1 MVRTAKPSLAASEYE
16 AMYGSSPEG
25 LTPIDLARENALVEG
40 LLGAIGEGLIRSAH
54 DVAEGGL
61 GVALAEACFNP
72 DKLLGALID
81 GLSTSDAAELFG
93 EGPSTIVISAH
104 EKDVVRLGS
113 IFQQNGIDCR
123 TIGRVTENP
132 RLSVGGASIDD
143 DVNELNRIYE
153 SALPGRL

>member
-1 MVRTAKPSLAASEYE
+1 LS
-16 AMYGSSPEG
+16 
-25 LTPIDLARENALVEG
+25 PIDLLRESELVSA
-40 LLGAIGEGLIRSAH
+40 LLGGIGQGLIRSAH

-61 GVALAEACFNP
+61 AVALAEACFNP
-72 DKLLGALID
+72 DKLLGAKID

-113 IFQQNGIDCR
+113 FFQQNGIECR

-132 RLSVGGASIDD
+132 SLSVGGASIDD

>member
-25 LTPIDLARENALVEG
+25 LTPIDLARENELVEG

-113 IFQQNGIDCR
+113 IFQQNGIECR

-143 DVNELNRIYE
+143 VNELNRIYE